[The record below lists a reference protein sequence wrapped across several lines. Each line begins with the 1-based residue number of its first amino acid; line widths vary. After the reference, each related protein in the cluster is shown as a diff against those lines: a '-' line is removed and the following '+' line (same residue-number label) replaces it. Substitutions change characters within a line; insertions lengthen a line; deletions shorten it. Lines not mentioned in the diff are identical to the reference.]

1 MDTEFIYEYQDYVK
15 PGMKF
20 AAYRETVMAN
30 QEQNPHRHNYLEL
43 VYIISGNAI
52 HTVDGV
58 AYPMTKGDLLLIDT
72 NQSHSFVTQTQT
84 THANMILLPDF
95 LSENLHSTQTA
106 MEVFAYYLYN
116 NETEG
121 QSNAQSPRFRFT
133 GSSLIAVDHIV
144 SAICDEIAGEGSH
157 FREIVSSYLNVLFYH
172 IIRSIESGTS
182 APLMHDIRDLIPGI
196 LDDIEKNC
204 AEPISLN
211 DMAKRYYYSPSYFS
225 RAFKRHFGT
234 TFSVYVQNVR
244 IQKVIAML
252 EQTDLSVDQIS
263 EKLGYSDKRE
273 LYRAFKHVTG
283 TTPSRYRR
291 AKQGG

>member
-1 MDTEFIYEYQDYVK
+1 MKRLIILLLVLSLLLPACLAEGIEMNYRFADAKEAAELLLGNRDYYDNLTQNDLNFRLQK
-15 PGMKF
+15 LDGTLEELEAF
-20 AAYRETVMAN
+20 AA
-30 QEQNPHRHNYLEL
+30 
-43 VYIISGNAI
+43 
-52 HTVDGV
+52 
-58 AYPMTKGDLLLIDT
+58 
-72 NQSHSFVTQTQT
+72 TQTLDYT
-84 THANMILLPDF
+84 DAEKARID
-95 LSENLHSTQTA
+95 
-106 MEVFAYYLYN
+106 
-116 NETEG
+116 
-121 QSNAQSPRFRFT
+121 QSMAT
-133 GSSLIAVDHIV
+133 
-144 SAICDEIAGEGSH
+144 
-157 FREIVSSYLNVLFYH
+157 
-172 IIRSIESGTS
+172 
-182 APLMHDIRDLIPGI
+182 
-196 LDDIEKNC
+196 IEKNC